1 MRYKKIL
8 ILILIGLMFINA
20 GIPED
25 AEINITAQRV
35 DESNLVISWSI
46 KNIDNVDDV
55 RMEILFDNPPESLV
69 QNPLVIDCLLYTSPS
84 PRD

>member
-35 DESNLVISWSI
+35 DESNLVI
-46 KNIDNVDDV
+46 
-55 RMEILFDNPPESLV
+55 LSL
-69 QNPLVIDCLLYTSPS
+69 IHI
-84 PRD
+84 